1 MKQLMRSVVVFCSA
15 LCGLSAFADAAEHLV
30 HKWTFNDGTA
40 KDSVGSADGTLNG
53 AAKISDGFLVLS
65 GDSGADSM
73 LTTKFGHTLG
83 DRTLMAW
90 CSVSDPIGDKSCS
103 GGPLAIPD
111 GNQHLTPFDAIV
123 LGERTA
129 GQWMNGSESWNRTPE
144 DNSGAV
150 ETSTELVMMAIV
162 IRQDPY
168 AVRIYRNGELYAE
181 HTYLKAGVTKVPNLS
196 ANAQALIGPRN
207 ASSGYFRGAV
217 DEARIYAAA
226 LTAED
231 VKAIYETGPDGGS
244 DRPIPDFPLLV
255 SSGSTENL
263 VATKGLVKVDSGTY
277 QVKSVGTAKGVFDIR
292 EGRLRFGDGLPLHRW
307 SFNDGT
313 AQDVLGA
320 ANGTLSGTATIN
332 EGALHL
338 SQGVL
343 KGNKNYMISSKL
355 AESISAMTLMA
366 WCTVDDP
373 ETDGQCAGGPISLTG
388 GNGASSKF
396 NAIVLGERK
405 KGQWM
410 NGSENWKRTPV
421 DNGGAVETS
430 TDRVMIAAV
439 VHSQGVEI
447 YRNGVLYAQHTT
459 VDEFPTLS
467 TPVAVIGPRNN
478 GAGYFNGSVDDARI
492 YGAPLTAEEVAA
504 IAARGPDGADGEVDE
519 ALSNVVVRLGGDG
532 TVFDLGLVPRLVKGI
547 AGAGAIRNGQPHVS
561 ESLCATGTLA
571 FADGLAIGE
580 GAEIGVV
587 GNDSVIRV
595 SGALT
600 LPAKA
605 TVVAAG
611 LTNGTESVELMRSTL
626 PVDWATLTK
635 GWTFSTTARG
645 RSVKPYW
652 TDTTLG
658 LKLRKNGFVL
668 LLK

>member
-1 MKQLMRSVVVFCSA
+1 MKQLMRSIVVFCSA

-53 AAKISDGFLVLS
+53 AAKILGGFLVLPDGS
-65 GDSGADSM
+65 HWDSM

-90 CSVSDPIGDKSCS
+90 CSVRDPVGDKSCS

-231 VKAIYETGPDGGS
+231 VKAIYETGPDGRS
-244 DRPIPDFPLLV
+244 DRPPQIAF
-255 SSGSTENL
+255 SGSTENL
-263 VATKGLVKVDSGTY
+263 VATNGLLKITSATY
-277 QVKSVGTAKGVFDIR
+277 QVKSVEAADGVFDIC

-405 KGQWM
+405 EGQWM
-410 NGSENWKRTPV
+410 NGSDNWKRTPV

-478 GAGYFNGSVDDARI
+478 GYGYFNGSVDDARI
-492 YGAPLTAEEVAA
+492 YGAQLTAEEVAA

-532 TVFDLGLVPRLVKGI
+532 TVFDLGLEPRLVKGI
-547 AGAGAIRNGQPHVS
+547 AGAGGIQNGLPHVS
-561 ESLCATGTLA
+561 EILCATGMLS
-571 FADGLAIGE
+571 FVDGLALGE
-580 GAEIGVV
+580 GIQISVV
-587 GNDSVIRV
+587 GNDGVIRV

-611 LTNGTESVELMRSTL
+611 LTNGTESVELMRSIL

-635 GWTFSTTARG
+635 GWKFSTDARG

-652 TDTTLG
+652 TETTLG